1 MKNLLII
8 AGLGPGSPE
17 LITLE
22 ALNAAREADLII
34 VPRSHENSQG
44 LAEKIILHHL
54 PERKSGVIKILFPMI
69 RDSSRRDQIILE
81 QLNSIHTQLETAGKI
96 FFPVIGDSML
106 YSTGAYLL
114 DSLRKLDVNLECKFI
129 PGISAHSLAASCAKR
144 FLAMSDESLAV
155 IPGTADPLKIQRMLE
170 LADSAAIYKPSACKN
185 LKAIIRQSGSFRKI
199 MRVDYAGVPELERI
213 YEDDN
218 ALEDINHYL
227 SIILLWR

>member
-44 LAEKIILHHL
+44 LAEKIFLYHL
-54 PERKSGVIKILFPMI
+54 PEKESGIVKILFPMI
-69 RDSSRRDQIILE
+69 HDSLRRDEIIL
-81 QLNSIHTQLETAGKI
+81 TQLENLLTKIEESGKI

-114 DSLRKLDVNLECKFI
+114 DSLRKLDVNLECRFI

-144 FLAMSDESLAV
+144 FLAMSDEALAI
-155 IPGTADPLKIQRMLE
+155 IPGTADSLKIQRMLE
-170 LADSAAIYKPSACKN
+170 LADSAAIYKPSACHDIQS
-185 LKAIIRQSGSFRKI
+185 IIRQSGSFRKI
-199 MRVDYAGVPELERI
+199 IRIDHAGVPELERI
-213 YEDDN
+213 YEDDK
-218 ALEDINHYL
+218 ALEDINNYL

>member
-22 ALNAAREADLII
+22 ALNSAREADLIM

-54 PERKSGVIKILFPMI
+54 PERESDIVKILFPMI
-69 RDSSRRDQIILE
+69 HDSLRRDEIIL
-81 QLNSIHTQLETAGKI
+81 TQLKNIRTKIADSDKI

-106 YSTGAYLL
+106 YSTGAYLI
-114 DSLRKLDVNLECKFI
+114 DSLKKLDVDIECRFI

-144 FLAMSDESLAV
+144 FLAMSDEILAI
-155 IPGTADPLKIQRMLE
+155 IPGTAAPLKIQRMLK
-170 LADSAAIYKPSACKN
+170 LSDTAAIYKPSACN
-185 LKAIIRQSGSFRKI
+185 DLKAIIRQSGSFRKI
-199 MRVDYAGVPELERI
+199 IRVDHAGVPELERI
-213 YEDDN
+213 YEDDK
-218 ALEDINHYL
+218 ALEDINNYL